1 MNAKMK
7 NIAFLIAAMAIS
19 AALFAY
25 GLIWMNSQPTWQL
38 SARNTREGVTLEVF
52 KSNSDYPTYQ
62 LTFEGATI
70 DQEFDRCIRNTC
82 PRSVV
87 ESVSWD
93 ETLGP
98 GRWKIR
104 VLQTDL
110 DIMER
115 GLSVN
120 GKTEIC
126 PRK

>member
-7 NIAFLIAAMAIS
+7 SIAFLIAAMAIS

-25 GLIWMNSQPTWQL
+25 GIAWINSQPTWQL

-62 LTFEGATI
+62 LAFEGANI
-70 DQEFDRCIRNTC
+70 DQEFDRCHRNTC
-82 PRSVV
+82 PRNVV

-110 DIMER
+110 DIMKR